1 MARTNSQWTT
11 GIGGTYIQTI
21 GSPNGYDLL
30 INGSN
35 HYINFNTTVG
45 TNGYG
50 FRDNAGTMEYKNSGG
65 SWVSF
70 AGSAAGVSSINGLT
84 GGITLAAGTGIT
96 LTPVGNTITIASS
109 ASGGTVTN
117 VASADGSVTVTNPTS
132 TVDLAVV
139 KAPILSTART
149 IGGVSFNG
157 SANITV
163 ATATGGFTISG
174 GDLALGTNNI
184 TMTGSLGS
192 TGSRLTKGW
201 FTDLQVTNAIAG
213 SITGNAATATALAT
227 GRTIGIA
234 TGDVTSSGSAFDG
247 TANNTN
253 AYTLATVN
261 GNVGSFT
268 NANITVNAKGLITA
282 ASNGSG
288 GGGTP
293 GGANT
298 NVQYNDS
305 GSFGGDSGFIW
316 DKTGKTLTVTGVTPS
331 INSVSTSATSSS
343 QFNATNSAGSVGTLF
358 KLGASFSPVGPLNV
372 SDLGFYNVSTGNIT
386 IFNGN
391 SSGNINFAAGGS
403 STAQV
408 TIGTTGTVTLTGDL
422 NSSGSRVPNG
432 YFTNLNVGTSGTL
445 LFVTVGSKQISIN
458 QGIISFKDNANGT
471 KITLAGASMA
481 STDMTI
487 TLPDLTGTVALTAN
501 NLGAFAATTSA
512 QLASV
517 ISDETGSGALMFG
530 TNPTI
535 TGATIAGAFTG
546 TGNYLPVTLFNS
558 GTSASSSTFWRGDGT
573 WATPSGSGGITVG
586 TTTITSGAATRI
598 LYDNSGVVGEY
609 TITGTGTVVAMK
621 TSPQFTT
628 PDIGVATGSTITL
641 NTTNAISS
649 YNVIASTPTN
659 GAGYLAQNTG
669 GDYRFAADDSTGSN
683 FSNGAYAMNIYAS
696 GNRQFAISTN
706 ATQRMLIDTSGNTVF
721 NATLR
726 ATRIG
731 VGVAPDAARLLLVQ
745 GDVSGGIATFNRTN
759 TATTGALGTT
769 IIKATSTGQMTDGF
783 GAAFQFAHQDADAVE
798 NIVANIQSF
807 RDGADN
813 SAGMGFA
820 TALAGS
826 ALVNYQISAKGQ
838 HLFSNVL
845 VTSGVAPVWQF
856 QPSAHTGLTASTE
869 SNDVVFLLNR
879 TVQFATGA
887 LTTQRAWSIN
897 APTYAFVG
905 ASTITNAATAY
916 ISGAPI
922 AGTNATITNAY
933 SLWIGG
939 GTMRLD
945 GSLGQTGNKVTKGW
959 FTDLEST
966 SMVTI
971 GGTSLSSVTQTFTNK
986 TMIATSN
993 VVEEITTIT
1002 SSSTPTPT
1010 GGSLRNFFT
1019 ITAQAVN
1026 PTFAAPSGTPQD
1038 GNYLTIRMTPD
1049 ASGHTIAFNSIYRFS
1064 SDVPLVTPS
1073 TASKTMYWTFRYN
1086 STATKWDCLAINNGF

>member
-1 MARTNSQWTT
+1 MARTSNLWQT
-11 GIGGTYIQTI
+11 GTGGTYIQTI

-96 LTPVGNTITIASS
+96 LTPAGNTITIASS
-109 ASGGTVTN
+109 SSGGTVTN
-117 VASADGSVTVTNPTS
+117 VASADGSITVTNPTS

-174 GDLALGTNNI
+174 GDLALSTNNI
-184 TMTGSLGS
+184 TMTGSIGS

-261 GNVGSFT
+261 SNVGSFT

-282 ASNGSG
+282 ASNGTG
-288 GGGTP
+288 GGG
-293 GGANT
+293 
-298 NVQYNDS
+298 S
-305 GSFGGDSGFIW
+305 
-316 DKTGKTLTVTGVTPS
+316 
-331 INSVSTSATSSS
+331 
-343 QFNATNSAGSVGTLF
+343 
-358 KLGASFSPVGPLNV
+358 
-372 SDLGFYNVSTGNIT
+372 
-386 IFNGN
+386 
-391 SSGNINFAAGGS
+391 
-403 STAQV
+403 
-408 TIGTTGTVTLTGDL
+408 GTVTSVASADGSITVTNPTTTVDLQVIKATAGFTVGGGNLALGTNSLTMTGDIG
-422 NSSGSRVPNG
+422 SSGSRVANG
-432 YFTNLNVGTSGTL
+432 YFVNAFIGSSGAL
-445 LFVTVGSKQISIN
+445 LFTTVGSKQISIN
-458 QGIISFKDNANGT
+458 QATISFKDNGNGT
-471 KITLAGASMA
+471 SIRLVGASMA

-512 QLASV
+512 QLAGI
-517 ISDETGSGALMFG
+517 ISDETGSGLLMFG

-535 TGATIAGAFTG
+535 TGAAIAGAFTG

-609 TITGTGTVVAMK
+609 TITGTGTVVAMQ
-621 TSPQFTT
+621 TSPVFTT
-628 PDIGVATGSTITL
+628 PTLGVATGTRL
-641 NTTNAISS
+641 GLG
-649 YNVIASTPTN
+649 V
-659 GAGYLAQNTG
+659 
-669 GDYRFAADDSTGSN
+669 AAD
-683 FSNGAYAMNIYAS
+683 AS
-696 GNRQFAISTN
+696 
-706 ATQRMLIDTSGNTVF
+706 
-721 NATLR
+721 
-726 ATRIG
+726 
-731 VGVAPDAARLLLVQ
+731 RLLLVQ
-745 GDVSGGIATFNRTN
+745 GDVSGGVATIERTN
-759 TATTGALGTT
+759 AATNAPVGTVV
-769 IIKATSTGQMTDGF
+769 IKGTSTGDMTNGF
-783 GAAFQFAHQDADAVE
+783 GSAFQFAIQDNAAVE
-798 NIVANIQSF
+798 NIIANIQGI
-807 RDGADN
+807 RDGAD
-813 SAGMGFA
+813 
-820 TALAGS
+820 
-826 ALVNYQISAKGQ
+826 
-838 HLFSNVL
+838 
-845 VTSGVAPVWQF
+845 TSGALNFTTSLSGTPQVVISVAARGDVVINPFVKAVQITSGIL
-856 QPSAHTGLTASTE
+856 PIINLSAANGTGLTASTE
-869 SNDVVFLLNR
+869 QSSVLMDMSG
-879 TVQFATGA
+879 TIQFATGA
-887 LTTQRAWSIN
+887 ITNQRGFRLL

-945 GSLGQTGNKVTKGW
+945 GSLGQTGNRVTKGW

-966 SMVTI
+966 TMVTI
-971 GGTSLSSVTQTFTNK
+971 GGTSLSSVTQILTNK
-986 TMIATSN
+986 TIIDTTN
-993 VVEEITTIT
+993 VVEEITSNSTAV
-1002 SSSTPTPT
+1002 TPTPT
-1010 GGSLRNFFT
+1010 GGSLRNFYF
-1019 ITAQAVN
+1019 ITAQSGSA
-1026 PTFAAPSGTPQD
+1026 TFAVPSGTPAN
-1038 GNYLTIRMTPD
+1038 GNYLTIRILDNGT
-1049 ASGHTIAFNSIYRFS
+1049 ARALSFNAIYRFS
-1064 SDVPLVTPS
+1064 TDVVAPTTTTL
-1073 TASKTMYWTFRYN
+1073 SKTMYLTFRYN
-1086 STATKWDCLAINNGF
+1086 SAASKWDCLAINNGF